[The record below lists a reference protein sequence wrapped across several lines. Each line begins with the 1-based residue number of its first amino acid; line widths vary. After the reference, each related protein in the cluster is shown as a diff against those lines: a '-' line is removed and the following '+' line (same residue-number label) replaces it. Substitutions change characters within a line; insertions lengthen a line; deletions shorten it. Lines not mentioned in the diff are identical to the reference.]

1 MLNHIYGIIGI
12 MGTLVTIATSY
23 IRNQDWSQWL
33 LVCSGWLAALMVGWF
48 THRTINA
55 LSNNHKD
62 VIISNDGVKQK
73 LIDKNRVLTE
83 QLAHAIEQKEKIE
96 GIAAYLAN
104 QNPQIDAMPRAI
116 ARQEHTEPGGS

>member
-1 MLNHIYGIIGI
+1 
-12 MGTLVTIATSY
+12 
-23 IRNQDWSQWL
+23 
-33 LVCSGWLAALMVGWF
+33 MVGWF